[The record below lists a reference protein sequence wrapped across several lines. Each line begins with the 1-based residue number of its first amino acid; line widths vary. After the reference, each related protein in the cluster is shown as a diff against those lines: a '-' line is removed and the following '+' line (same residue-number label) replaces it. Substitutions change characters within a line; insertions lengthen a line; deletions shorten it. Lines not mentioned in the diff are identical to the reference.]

1 MLSGDEILKLEE
13 FYHIFSFEP
22 NFQVVAKLDG
32 MRFII
37 HPNENCGHNNG
48 YIHIKSSGAEIE
60 IDLQTFK
67 VMNTSGKISPH
78 KIKTA
83 QKFVEE

>member
-1 MLSGDEILKLEE
+1 MLSGNEILKLEE

-37 HPNENCGHNNG
+37 NQNIVFD
-48 YIHIKSSGAEIE
+48 YLFISS
-60 IDLQTFK
+60 
-67 VMNTSGKISPH
+67 H
-78 KIKTA
+78 KP
-83 QKFVEE
+83 V

>member
-37 HPNENCGHNNG
+37 HPNPDKPEKFFC
-48 YIHIKSSGAEIE
+48 ISS
-60 IDLQTFK
+60 
-67 VMNTSGKISPH
+67 
-78 KIKTA
+78 
-83 QKFVEE
+83 KFQVQ

>member
-48 YIHIKSSGAEIE
+48 HIHIESSGAEIE
-60 IDLQTFK
+60 IDLR
-67 VMNTSGKISPH
+67 MNIVIQSLSLISCV
-78 KIKTA
+78 II
-83 QKFVEE
+83 